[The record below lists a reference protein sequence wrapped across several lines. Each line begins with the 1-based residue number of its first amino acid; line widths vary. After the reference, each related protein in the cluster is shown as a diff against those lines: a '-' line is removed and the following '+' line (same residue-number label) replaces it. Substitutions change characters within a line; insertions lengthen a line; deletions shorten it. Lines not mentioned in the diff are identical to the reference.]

1 MADVTN
7 AVIVI
12 AIFVVLFGVRIA
24 VRQAFSDQVG
34 KYADDHVWLYVVV
47 AAGMVVWA
55 VLDAIGVIHESAYR
69 TLKTYIYATVSAIV
83 LIVLAIQ
90 ARSKT
95 G

>member
-7 AVIVI
+7 AAIVI

-34 KYADDHVWLYVVV
+34 KYADDHVWIYVVV
-47 AAGMVVWA
+47 AAGMIVWA
-55 VLDAIGVIHESAYR
+55 VLDAIGVIHESPYR